1 MQWRETS
8 AAREFTAA
16 EAALRQAEAE
26 LLEFTSPANGSRP
39 PVELHA
45 PACGRVLKVFE
56 ESSRAVIVGT
66 PLLEV
71 GDPTDLEVI
80 IEALSRD
87 GATIKPGTPVEL
99 EQWGGA
105 EPLQATV
112 RFVEPAA
119 FTKISALG
127 VEEQRVYVV
136 ADLLTPAGQR
146 GSLGDN
152 FRVEARIITWQKE
165 QALKVPNGAI
175 FRRGEQ
181 WHAYVVAD
189 GRARQRP
196 VKIGRSSGTETEVI
210 EGLKDSDEV
219 ILYPG
224 DRIHDGL
231 RVSVVKM

>member
-1 MQWRETS
+1 M
-8 AAREFTAA
+8 
-16 EAALRQAEAE
+16 
-26 LLEFTSPANGSRP
+26 
-39 PVELHA
+39 
-45 PACGRVLKVFE
+45 E
-56 ESSRAVIVGT
+56 ESSRAVLAGT

-87 GATIKPGTPVEL
+87 GAALQPGTPVEL

-105 EPLQATV
+105 EPLKAVV
-112 RFVEPAA
+112 RYVEPAA

-146 GSLGDN
+146 GNLGDN
-152 FRVEARIITWQKE
+152 FRVEARIITWQND
-165 QALKVPNGAI
+165 QALKVPAGAI

-181 WHAYVVAD
+181 WNAYVVVD
-189 GRARQRP
+189 GRARLRP
-196 VKIGRSSGTETEVI
+196 VKVGRSSGVEVEAL
-210 EGLKDSDEV
+210 EGLKEGDEV

-224 DRIHDGL
+224 DRVKEGL
-231 RVSVVKM
+231 RVAVVKL